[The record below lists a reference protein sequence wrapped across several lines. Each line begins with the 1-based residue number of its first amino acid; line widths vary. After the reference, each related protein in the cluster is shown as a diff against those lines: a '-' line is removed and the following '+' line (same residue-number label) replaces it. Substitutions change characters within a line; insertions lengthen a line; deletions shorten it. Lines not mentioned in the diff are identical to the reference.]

1 MAILAFQQTF
11 PKLAGGVYVAPS
23 ADVIGDVELGADV
36 SIWFHCTVRGDVNDI
51 RIGRETNIQ
60 DNSVLHV
67 TGGQFPL
74 RIGQGVVVGHRV
86 IAHGCTIGDHCL
98 IGMGAIILDGA
109 VIGEGSIV
117 AAGAVVPEGM
127 VVPAGMLVA
136 GVPAKVKRPVTDVER
151 ARIAEGVRHYVE
163 LKNIYLHA
171 AAPGRYATP
180 GT

>member
-1 MAILAFQQTF
+1 MAILAFRQKF

-23 ADVIGDVELGADV
+23 ADVIGSVELGADASV
-36 SIWFHCTVRGDVNDI
+36 WFNCTVRGDVNDI
-51 RIGRETNIQ
+51 YIGRETNIQ

-74 RIGQGVVVGHRV
+74 HIGQRVIVGHRV

-109 VIGEGSIV
+109 VIGEGCLV
-117 AAGAVVPEGM
+117 AAGAVIPEGM

-136 GVPAKVKRPVTDVER
+136 GVPGKVKRSVTDLER
-151 ARIAEGVRHYVE
+151 ARIAEGVQHYVE
-163 LKNIYLHA
+163 LKNIYLQADVSGHQA
-171 AAPGRYATP
+171 VPGM
-180 GT
+180 

>member
-1 MAILAFQQTF
+1 
-11 PKLAGGVYVAPS
+11 
-23 ADVIGDVELGADV
+23 
-36 SIWFHCTVRGDVNDI
+36 
-51 RIGRETNIQ
+51 
-60 DNSVLHV
+60 
-67 TGGQFPL
+67 
-74 RIGQGVVVGHRV
+74 
-86 IAHGCTIGDHCL
+86 
-98 IGMGAIILDGA
+98 MGAIILDGA